1 MPDYP
6 HTGNLRYDYCY
17 HEDTKLRWGGLQIA
31 AREQYAQILV
41 NRILALCK
49 SRGISVNKLSELS
62 GVSQST
68 LDNLV
73 NGKTFNPRICTLHR
87 IALAFG
93 MTVSELLDFKDL
105 NDFSFEDMRVV
116 APQAADEL
124 LSIDE
129 VDASFVLYETSG
141 VINISARSM
150 GLINVQL
157 IMENMG
163 GGGHQT
169 MAATQLRGVEMEKA
183 KQLLFESIDDY
194 YTTHT

>member
-1 MPDYP
+1 MIERNVNCQDSENAWTELFRRADFPISTLKSVDIKWEIGNWDRVFHCSSSLYLEICHRPHSGVARGHILLSSSSGCIRQRILLDYP
-6 HTGNLRYDYCY
+6 YTGNLRYDYCY

-49 SRGISVNKLSELS
+49 SRGISVNKLSEMS

-93 MTVSELLDFKDL
+93 MTVSEFLNFKDL
-105 NDFSFEDMRVV
+105 NDFSFEDI
-116 APQAADEL
+116 L
-124 LSIDE
+124 
-129 VDASFVLYETSG
+129 
-141 VINISARSM
+141 
-150 GLINVQL
+150 
-157 IMENMG
+157 
-163 GGGHQT
+163 
-169 MAATQLRGVEMEKA
+169 
-183 KQLLFESIDDY
+183 DD
-194 YTTHT
+194 

>member
-1 MPDYP
+1 
-6 HTGNLRYDYCY
+6 
-17 HEDTKLRWGGLQIA
+17 
-31 AREQYAQILV
+31 
-41 NRILALCK
+41 
-49 SRGISVNKLSELS
+49 
-62 GVSQST
+62 
-68 LDNLV
+68 
-73 NGKTFNPRICTLHR
+73 
-87 IALAFG
+87 
-93 MTVSELLDFKDL
+93 
-105 NDFSFEDMRVV
+105 MRVV

-157 IMENMG
+157 IMEKMG

>member
-1 MPDYP
+1 MVTELIQYMGEDCTITSVVAQALLAGIMLDTRSFAMR
-6 HTGNLRYDYCY
+6 TGVRTFEAAAYLRRIGA
-17 HEDTKLRWGGLQIA
+17 DTVVVRKMFSNTMDSYQRKSRIVSN
-31 AREQYAQILV
+31 AQIYRNCAV
-41 NRILALCK
+41 A
-49 SRGISVNKLSELS
+49 
-62 GVSQST
+62 QS
-68 LDNLV
+68 
-73 NGKTFNPRICTLHR
+73 
-87 IALAFG
+87 
-93 MTVSELLDFKDL
+93 
-105 NDFSFEDMRVV
+105 DFSSDDMRVV

-157 IMENMG
+157 IMEKMG

-194 YTTHT
+194 YTNHN